1 MNTNSRKTDIEGRT
15 AHATRHTAGNGNQVN
30 GEGAQASAS
39 AGVEIPLS
47 DTAADLHAIQIFLG
61 MSANRLQALW
71 DLCRGEN
78 RAFYR
83 QHVAL
88 LADITRTMH
97 RPGRT
102 S

>member
-1 MNTNSRKTDIEGRT
+1 MNANSRKTDIGGYL
-15 AHATRHTAGNGNQVN
+15 AHTTNPVN
-30 GEGAQASAS
+30 GEGAKGLSNPQ
-39 AGVEIPLS
+39 GVEIPLS
-47 DTAADLHAIQIFLG
+47 DTAADLHIIQIMFG
-61 MSANRLQALW
+61 MSTRRLQALW

-83 QHVAL
+83 QQVAS
-88 LADITRTMH
+88 LADIMRTMR